1 MKVVFLQDVKGKGE
15 KGEIKDVANG
25 YAYNYL
31 IPNKLAVAATAANI
45 KEAKAFQES
54 SEKRKEQELVQ
65 AQELAAKIAETTI
78 TIKTKAGESGKLFG
92 AITSKQIGDALEEE
106 KLKVDRRKIVLSDP
120 IKSMGTSIVEIKIHP
135 DVIATLKVNVE
146 EE

>member
-78 TIKTKAGESGKLFG
+78 TIKTKAGEGGKLFG